1 MYLANDVM
9 FQKVKNFYDT
19 PIGFAIF
26 LFLLGMLAAL
36 TYYLV
41 FHPNELTFIKF
52 LGIALVL
59 GALSVNKGVALE
71 RKQQRE
77 QGTAVSDKSGAS

>member
-1 MYLANDVM
+1 M

-19 PIGFAIF
+19 PVGFGLS
-26 LFLLGMLAAL
+26 LFLLGMLAVLA
-36 TYYLV
+36 YYLV
-41 FHPNELTFIKF
+41 FHPNELTFIGF

-59 GALSVNKGVALE
+59 GALSVNKGVALK